1 MNQVGHECELPVEVS
16 QADVATAQDCCR
28 VDSDDVNILRAELML
43 IARLWPRVSAAA
55 SMDFGRPTL
64 ERNHFRKFSTQS
76 THSSVE
82 VPRRSNSGYRFAGI
96 APRLSLRI

>member
-1 MNQVGHECELPVEVS
+1 MLVYLN
-16 QADVATAQDCCR
+16 AR
-28 VDSDDVNILRAELML
+28 RAELML

-64 ERNHFRKFSTQS
+64 ERSHFRKFNTQS

-82 VPRRSNSGYRFAGI
+82 IPGRANSGSRFAGI
-96 APRLSLRI
+96 ARLSLRI